1 MRRLIYGTRRLVY
14 LLTVYSDLARRTTSG
29 SMEQV
34 LVVLVQRFIMI
45 EVRSTDAVSLAVR

>member
-1 MRRLIYGTRRLVY
+1 MY